1 MPKPITP
8 FVGCDVF
15 VVNENNQVLL
25 IRRSDNN
32 LWALPGGSQDLG
44 ETPAEGAMRE
54 CLEETGY
61 NVKITELLGVF
72 SSSRYEYV
80 HYPWKENEFTHILF
94 RAEIIGGSPQTS
106 EESLEIRWFSH
117 EALPSLSDGHDI
129 RIQYGFR
136 YLEYPTL
143 VGFFE

>member
-15 VVNENNQVLL
+15 ITNENNQVLL

-32 LWALPGGSQDLG
+32 LWALPGGCQELG
-44 ETPAEGAMRE
+44 ETPAEGAARE

-61 NVKITELLGVF
+61 QVKITTLLGVF

-80 HYPWKENEFTHILF
+80 NYPWKENEFTHILF
-94 RAEIIGGSPQTS
+94 KAEISGGSAKAS
-106 EESLEIRWFSH
+106 EESIEVEWFAS

-129 RIQYGFR
+129 RIHYGFKCMKDSKLIG
-136 YLEYPTL
+136 Y
-143 VGFFE
+143 FE